1 MQQDDD
7 SISSEEDDNDSV
19 ERDLQATYDVDPEIG
34 IVVGSERQAKEIVNR
49 LNSRTKKRSHQFF
62 VPTRSC

>member
-19 ERDLQATYDVDPEIG
+19 ERDLQAAFDVDPEIG
-34 IVVGSERQAKEIVNR
+34 IVVGSERQAKETVTDGSQQKIITLLR
-49 LNSRTKKRSHQFF
+49 
-62 VPTRSC
+62 